1 MELKKIQSKVDDWIN
16 KHGVRYFDPLTNMA
30 QLTEEVG
37 EVARI
42 ISRKYGEQSEKES
55 DKKADLGEELS
66 DVLFVVFCLAN
77 QTGLDLDE
85 SFNKKLEYKSKRD
98 SSRHKNNPKL
108 N

>member
-1 MELKKIQSKVDDWIN
+1 MIIEKVKHKGVMIYKVD
-16 KHGVRYFDPLTNMA
+16 KNM
-30 QLTEEVG
+30 
-37 EVARI
+37 
-42 ISRKYGEQSEKES
+42 S

>member
-1 MELKKIQSKVDDWIN
+1 MELKSLQRKVDNWIN
-16 KHGVRYFDPLTNMA
+16 EHGVRYFDPLTNMA

-37 EVARI
+37 EVARV
-42 ISRKYGEQSEKES
+42 ISRKFGEQSAKES
-55 DKKADLGEELS
+55 DKKIDLGEELS